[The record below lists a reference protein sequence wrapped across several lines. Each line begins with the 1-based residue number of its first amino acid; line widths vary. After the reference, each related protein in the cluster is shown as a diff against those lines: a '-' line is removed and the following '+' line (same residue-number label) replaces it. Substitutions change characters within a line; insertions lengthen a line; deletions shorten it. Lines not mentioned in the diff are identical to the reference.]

1 MSSSRSLSKGGNSP
15 LMMAAWKGHVEVA
28 RLLMDRGAEV
38 DKKSQGGSTPLKAAA
53 QMGHVEVAR
62 LLLDRG
68 ANHMA
73 KNQYG
78 STPLMEAATMG
89 HVEVARLLIVR
100 GAEVEATDKTGKTP
114 LMIARERG
122 FQDMVT
128 LLATT
133 QTETLQEID
142 VPSSEAAVANLAV
155 RSIPAEYSCSVSR
168 AIMVDP
174 VMAFDGQVYE
184 KCIDDWFHINSAIVG
199 ILLCFS
205 FFRWCRRALRPKV
218 AVLVNDPAG
227 SLSVAVPPSQEV
239 LELSPTSQE
248 AADSPTV
255 SFFSCRMAEITPIPP
270 TTVAPS
276 SLNLSAWQPT
286 TGATLSSPSSLHGV
300 PSEYICP
307 LSHDIMVDPVM
318 TTNGQTYE
326 RAFIQEWLRLHD
338 TDPLTNEVIMMSV
351 LTPNWA
357 LKSLIDR
364 FNSELLVRQ

>member
-1 MSSSRSLSKGGNSP
+1 MNSFEQQLLDEFAERTSTRYINEDHLRQAAGRGDVEEVRDILGRGINVNAVDYGGNSP

-276 SLNLSAWQPT
+276 SLNLVSQ
-286 TGATLSSPSSLHGV
+286 LSS
-300 PSEYICP
+300 
-307 LSHDIMVDPVM
+307 
-318 TTNGQTYE
+318 T
-326 RAFIQEWLRLHD
+326 
-338 TDPLTNEVIMMSV
+338 
-351 LTPNWA
+351 
-357 LKSLIDR
+357 
-364 FNSELLVRQ
+364 